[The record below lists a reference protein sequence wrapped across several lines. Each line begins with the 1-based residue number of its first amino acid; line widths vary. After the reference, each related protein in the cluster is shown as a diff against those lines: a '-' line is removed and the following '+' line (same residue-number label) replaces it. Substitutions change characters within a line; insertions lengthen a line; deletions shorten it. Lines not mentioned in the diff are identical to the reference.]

1 MIFFLIWYW
10 QHCSQTLI
18 NVLHY
23 FTDFFINNILTQTF
37 HVSFIKSKFKTV
49 LNNLNSFEQFG
60 TIWNNL
66 NSFVQFW
73 TVLNNFEQFWTIWTV
88 LNNLEQFWTNLNI
101 FEQFWKFLN
110 TFKTRWIV
118 DNILVSARETVIE
131 NSPFSAIKTRITHIF
146 IIRESDIPLC
156 IGRDTSDN
164 VFCPFNIKI
173 SE

>member
-66 NSFVQFW
+66 NSFEKILNSFEQFEQFW
-73 TVLNNFEQFWTIWTV
+73 TILNSFEQFEQFWTIWNSFEQIWTF
-88 LNNLEQFWTNLNI
+88 LNNFENFWTLLKRGELLTI
-101 FEQFWKFLN
+101 SL
-110 TFKTRWIV
+110 
-118 DNILVSARETVIE
+118 
-131 NSPFSAIKTRITHIF
+131 SPQEK
-146 IIRESDIPLC
+146 P
-156 IGRDTSDN
+156 
-164 VFCPFNIKI
+164 
-173 SE
+173 